1 MHGEL
6 WGEAVEEMPGLLYE
20 AEGAAGL
27 PVPGF
32 DWVVVV
38 VGGQT
43 PFVPLG
49 KEGER

>member
-6 WGEAVEEMPGLLYE
+6 WGGVAEEMQGLLYE

-27 PVPGF
+27 LVPGF
-32 DWVVVV
+32 DWEVV
-38 VGGQT
+38 VGDQT